1 MNYYDTYSYTT
12 SAADSILAGI
22 LAIYFIVLLVFFL
35 FYVISYVFK
44 GIGMYTIA
52 KRQGMDYPWLAF
64 IPFARTY
71 LHGELAGR
79 ISLKNKGIKN
89 PGIWLLVMPFIFGA
103 VNFVFY
109 MILWAVGIGAFAD
122 TFTGAAYGY
131 QYGYSDPHVSTGLV
145 MGLIILAVI
154 WMITAVL
161 YGAVYKVLG
170 VLVNHQILERFTTK
184 NMSVAHAVLST
195 LIPLYE
201 SICLF
206 VMRNKD
212 YNPGMEP
219 DLGRPFMQMPPPVM
233 PPQGGPAPYRPD
245 MAVPPVAPV
254 PHEEPVKSAEPV
266 VDAEPAAPEGPVT
279 PAEGPVTPAS
289 APETPAEPEASV
301 VPPAG
306 PADKEPAVQDVI
318 HLGTAEQTDQNE
330 PQEPQTNAGPT
341 ADNEDH
347 SVN

>member
-1 MNYYDTYSYTT
+1 
-12 SAADSILAGI
+12 
-22 LAIYFIVLLVFFL
+22 
-35 FYVISYVFK
+35 
-44 GIGMYTIA
+44 
-52 KRQGMDYPWLAF
+52 
-64 IPFARTY
+64 
-71 LHGELAGR
+71 
-79 ISLKNKGIKN
+79 
-89 PGIWLLVMPFIFGA
+89 MPFIFGA

-109 MILWAVGIGAFAD
+109 MILWAVGIGAFTD
-122 TFTGAAYGY
+122 SFIGAAYGH

-170 VLVNHQILERFTTK
+170 VLVNHQILEKFTTK

-195 LIPLYE
+195 LVPLYE

-206 VMRNKD
+206 VMRNRE

-245 MAVPPVAPV
+245 MAVPPVTPV
-254 PHEEPVKSAEPV
+254 PHEEPVKPAEPASH
-266 VDAEPAAPEGPVT
+266 AEPAAPEGHVT
-279 PAEGPVTPAS
+279 PAEPA
-289 APETPAEPEASV
+289 APAEPESSV

-306 PADKEPAVQDVI
+306 PADKEPDVQDVI
-318 HLGTAEQTDQNE
+318 HLGTAEQDDRNE
-330 PQEPQTNAGPT
+330 PQESEEKITGNDDQN
-341 ADNEDH
+341 
-347 SVN
+347 VN

>member
-1 MNYYDTYSYTT
+1 MNYYDTYNYTT
-12 SAADSILAGI
+12 SAADRILAGI
-22 LAIYFIVLLVFFL
+22 LAIYVIVLLVFFL

-122 TFTGAAYGY
+122 TFTGAMYGY
-131 QYGYSDPHVSTGLV
+131 QYGYGDPHVSTGLI
-145 MGLIILAVI
+145 MGLIIFFAI

-170 VLVNHQILERFTTK
+170 VLVNHQILEKFTTK

-219 DLGRPFMQMPPPVM
+219 NLGRPFMQSPPPVM
-233 PPQGGPAPYRPD
+233 PPQGGPVPGPHMGPEVPVPPAEPGMPVQ
-245 MAVPPVAPV
+245 AETPVPPVQAPTEGERPADHEVHAPV
-254 PHEEPVKSAEPV
+254 E
-266 VDAEPAAPEGPVT
+266 
-279 PAEGPVTPAS
+279 
-289 APETPAEPEASV
+289 
-301 VPPAG
+301 PPA
-306 PADKEPAVQDVI
+306 QDVI
-318 HLGTAEQTDQNE
+318 NLGTSAENTENAPSEPLTDSQDRT
-330 PQEPQTNAGPT
+330 PL
-341 ADNEDH
+341 
-347 SVN
+347 